1 MSEKNLLFFYYNFD
15 STILFSFGGETIM
28 GQSKYPEIL
37 NDLMTL
43 TFMTGNDR
51 SPMISEVS
59 GRFPFRCQFL
69 PLRNNHPVHL
79 LDEILEIHKR
89 VAEGFAPFQIFQ
101 RILQEV
107 AGFYVAVHADVIQ
120 DVLQI
125 DLLV

>member
-1 MSEKNLLFFYYNFD
+1 
-15 STILFSFGGETIM
+15 
-28 GQSKYPEIL
+28 
-37 NDLMTL
+37 
-43 TFMTGNDR
+43 MTGNDR
-51 SPMISEVS
+51 IPI
-59 GRFPFRCQFL
+59 L
-69 PLRNNHPVHL
+69 LRNNHPVHL

-125 DLLV
+125 DLLL

>member
-15 STILFSFGGETIM
+15 STTLFSFGGETIM